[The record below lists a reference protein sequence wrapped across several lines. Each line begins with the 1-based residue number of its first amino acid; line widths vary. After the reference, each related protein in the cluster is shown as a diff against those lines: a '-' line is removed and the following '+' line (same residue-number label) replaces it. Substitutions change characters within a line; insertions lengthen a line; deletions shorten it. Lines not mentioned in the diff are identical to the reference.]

1 MTGDAVDSLFSY
13 SRKQS
18 LIHRTPAW
26 VKLLVLLATPFTVY
40 LTPLYICVSLMAL
53 FLVLAIVSEMGMERF
68 FRDLRPIAWYC
79 LMIIAIDVLS
89 YLLFDRNRDVI
100 TYTSIQMILRLL
112 CAMEATSV
120 FFRTTST
127 YEISC
132 TLQSIE
138 KAMTFGH
145 SRLVVSSV
153 LSLFLSFLPRIF
165 RTWSD
170 IDNAYRSRGGKK
182 GITKIVR
189 LLPVLITISIKKAST
204 TYMALQNRN

>member
-1 MTGDAVDSLFSY
+1 MTGDAVDSFFSY

-100 TYTSIQMILRLL
+100 TYTSLQMILRLL

-138 KAMTFGH
+138 KAVTFGH

>member
-1 MTGDAVDSLFSY
+1 MTGEAVDSLFSY

-40 LTPLYICVSLMAL
+40 LTPLYVCVSLMAL
-53 FLVLAIVSEMGMERF
+53 FLILAIVSEMGMERF

-100 TYTSIQMILRLL
+100 TYTSLQMILRLL

-138 KAMTFGH
+138 KAVTFGH
-145 SRLVVSSV
+145 SHLVVSSV

-170 IDNAYRSRGGKK
+170 IDYAYRSRGGRR
-182 GITKIVR
+182 GITKIIR

>member
-1 MTGDAVDSLFSY
+1 MDSLFSY

-26 VKLLVLLATPFTVY
+26 VKLLVLIATPFTVY
-40 LTPLYICVSLMAL
+40 LTPLYVCLSLMAL
-53 FLVLAIVSEMGMERF
+53 FLILAIISGMGISRF
-68 FRDLRPIAWYC
+68 LRDLRPIAWYC
-79 LMIIAIDVLS
+79 LMVLAIDVLS

-100 TYTSIQMILRLL
+100 TYPSLQMILRLL

-138 KAMTFGH
+138 KTVTFGH

-170 IDNAYRSRGGKK
+170 IDNAYRSRGGRN
-182 GITKIVR
+182 GILKIVR

>member
-1 MTGDAVDSLFSY
+1 MDSLFSY

-26 VKLLVLLATPFTVY
+26 VKLLVLLATPFTIY
-40 LTPLYICVSLMAL
+40 LTPLYVCVSLMAL
-53 FLVLAIVSEMGMERF
+53 FLILAIVSEMGMERF
-68 FRDLRPIAWYC
+68 FKDLRPIAWYC

-138 KAMTFGH
+138 KAVTFGH

-165 RTWSD
+165 RAWSD
-170 IDNAYRSRGGKK
+170 IDYAYRSRGGKK